1 MGIFA
6 TGVTSSMLLI
16 LARKSNIAARRRET
30 EALETSV
37 KSFSKSALVLLALA
51 VAGTPARSRSLH
63 IAGTAGYLSE
73 WEFDGEVAETAIGGE
88 LVGPLIWKHVGLCSV
103 NGPQEKPGKIR
114 VRLSGA
120 GSTSKIDA
128 TILFDR
134 ARCTYSGTLSG
145 SSEGRMDCPDAG
157 AIPLSISIK

>member
-6 TGVTSSMLLI
+6 TSVTASMLLI

-88 LVGPLIWKHVGLCSV
+88 LVGPLVWKHIGLCSV
-103 NGPQEKPGKIR
+103 NGPISCHPTGASR
-114 VRLSGA
+114 YGA
-120 GSTSKIDA
+120 GQIFLCLWYTA
-128 TILFDR
+128 
-134 ARCTYSGTLSG
+134 
-145 SSEGRMDCPDAG
+145 
-157 AIPLSISIK
+157 